1 MAATA
6 TVRVTEKT
14 RDSLRELA
22 EARGATMPAVLEEIV
37 AKAQDDA
44 LLEQMT
50 VDFARLGADPA
61 ARADYQAEASAW
73 EATLVDGLDDLEP

>member
-22 EARGATMPAVLEEIV
+22 EARGATMPALLEEIV
-37 AKAQDDA
+37 AKAQDEA

-50 VDFARLGADPA
+50 VDFARLGADPT
-61 ARADYQAEASAW
+61 ARADYEAEASAW
-73 EATLVDGLDDLEP
+73 EATLADGLEDLEP